1 MQLAKIEKMQ
11 KRSSTGFSLVEM
23 LVYISVLVIVVGAS
37 IQILFLLD
45 DRILMQQ
52 ANQRLVRSSEATF
65 EHILDSVRNADD
77 IDATYSTFVVN
88 PGVLVLTEGATTT
101 EYERVNNQVQVSVNG
116 VSQGSLTDENVVVNE
131 LRFFSYDNGT
141 TKLVRAK
148 LTLTAIAGEVSV
160 TKTFNTS
167 ATLRGSYE

>member
-1 MQLAKIEKMQ
+1 M
-11 KRSSTGFSLVEM
+11 STGFSLVEM

-37 IQILFLLD
+37 IQTLFLLD
-45 DRILMQQ
+45 DRILMQR
-52 ANQRLVRSSEATF
+52 ANQRLVHSSETTF

-77 IDATYSTFVVN
+77 VDSFYSTFAVN
-88 PGVLVLTEGATTT
+88 PGVLVVLQGATTT
-101 EYERVNNQVQVSVNG
+101 EYERINNQVQVSING
-116 VSQGSLTDENVVVNE
+116 ASQGSLTDENVVVNE

-141 TKLVRAK
+141 TKLIRVE